1 MNPKSLVPLMLAGLL
16 AACASPIDKR
26 NDRELAAARVGP
38 GVSPQRNIT
47 DFSDGLRCMDQQL
60 FDYGVRDVSLMLE
73 DLQDNTR
80 RLGVGTRDMMV
91 SAFSDMTRRS
101 RAIKVSTFG
110 QDNQNVV
117 NFLLQLQQKSQFGVV
132 PQYDLRGSITQ
143 FDEEV
148 IKRDAG
154 IGVFLGSLFG
164 VRGGRSAQAN
174 VLGFDASVITVPD
187 LTVVPGVSSKNTVVI
202 GREDAGASD
211 GTAQIRKAGIT
222 FQMAYT
228 RNDATAQA
236 LRNMVE
242 LSAIELT
249 GKLLRLPY
257 WKCLKVAPDSPEVL
271 RETEDWFLSMRDPGE
286 QIRFFQE
293 QLRNRKF
300 FDGALSGKTSS
311 AFESALGAYKQGLGM
326 AADAPTDLAFF
337 SAFLNRSAPKAPAQ
351 PFSTGE
357 PPTPVAAAAGAAGT
371 AAAAGAAGASIAGN
385 APAAPAAPP
394 PRTGEI
400 SLAAGKLQYKPGEAI
415 TLSVTSTEPGYLYC
429 YLQNTAGGAIQRF
442 FPNRFVPDPRIEAN
456 VPLSL
461 PGGQGFKIPAAKD
474 ARQQTISCLVAP
486 REVYQDLPPPLRW
499 PDFED
504 IRLRSV
510 GEIQEAF
517 EAAAKAPI
525 ARAEQII
532 DVRK

>member
-26 NDRELAAARVGP
+26 TDRELASARVGP

-47 DFSDGLRCMDQQL
+47 DFSDGLRCMDEQL

-101 RAIKVSTFG
+101 RAIRVSTFG

-117 NFLLQLQQKSQFGVV
+117 NFLLQLQQKNQFGVM

-143 FDEEV
+143 FDEDV
-148 IKRDAG
+148 VKRDAG
-154 IGVFLGSLFG
+154 VGFFLGSLFG
-164 VRGGRSAQAN
+164 LRAGRSAQAN

-202 GREDAGASD
+202 GREEAGATD

-236 LRNMVE
+236 VRNMVE

-257 WKCLKVAPDSPEVL
+257 WKCLKVAPESPEVL
-271 RETEDWFLSMRDPGE
+271 RETEDWFVSMRDSGE
-286 QIRFFQE
+286 RIRFFQE

-300 FDGALSGKTSS
+300 FDGSLSGKTSS

-337 SAFLNRSAPKAPAQ
+337 SAFLNRSTPKAPEQ

-357 PPTPVAAAAGAAGT
+357 PPPPVAGTPGAAGSTAAAG
-371 AAAAGAAGASIAGN
+371 S
-385 APAAPAAPP
+385 APAAPSAPPP
-394 PRTGEI
+394 PRTGAV
-400 SLAAGKLQYKPGEAI
+400 SLAASKPQYKPGEAI
-415 TLSVTSTEPGYLYC
+415 TLSVTSTEPGYVYC
-429 YLQNTAGGAIQRF
+429 YLQNTAGGPIQRF

-456 VPLSL
+456 VPLTL

-504 IRLRSV
+504 IRLRSI

>member
-1 MNPKSLVPLMLAGLL
+1 MSAKALVPLLLASLL

-26 NDRELAAARVGP
+26 NDRELAAARVSP
-38 GVSPQRNIT
+38 GVVPQRNIT
-47 DFSDGLRCMDQQL
+47 DFSDGLRCMDEQL
-60 FDYGVRDVSLMLE
+60 FDYGVRDVALMLE

-101 RAIKVSTFG
+101 RAVRVITFG
-110 QDNQNVV
+110 QDNQNVI
-117 NFLLQLQQKSQFGVV
+117 NFLLQLQQRSQFGVM

-148 IKRDAG
+148 IKREG
-154 IGVFLGSLFG
+154 GLGVFIGDLFG
-164 VRGGRSAQAN
+164 VRAGRSAQVN
-174 VLGFDASVITVPD
+174 VLGFDASVIAIPD
-187 LTVVPGVSSKNTVVI
+187 LTLVPGVSSKNTIVI
-202 GREDAGASD
+202 GREDAGATD
-211 GTAQIRKAGIT
+211 GTAQIRKTGISFKMT
-222 FQMAYT
+222 T
-228 RNDATAQA
+228 SRSDATAQA

-257 WKCLKVAPDSPEVL
+257 WKCLKIPADSPEIK
-271 RETEDWFLSMRDPGE
+271 RETEDWFFSMRETADRT
-286 QIRFFQE
+286 RFFQE

-300 FDGALSGKTSS
+300 FDGAMSGKTSK
-311 AFESALGAYKQGLGM
+311 AFESALGVYKEGLGLT
-326 AADAPTDLAFF
+326 AEAPTDLAFF
-337 SAFLNRSAPKAPAQ
+337 TAFMNQPIPKAPAQ

-357 PPTPVAAAAGAAGT
+357 APEQPKAGST
-371 AAAAGAAGASIAGN
+371 AAPGTGA
-385 APAAPAAPP
+385 AAPAAPV
-394 PRTGEI
+394 PRTGQV
-400 SLAAGKLQYKPGEAI
+400 SVVAAKRQYKPGEPM
-415 TLSVTSTEPGYLYC
+415 TFSVTSTEPGYLYC
-429 YLQNTAGGAIQRF
+429 YVQNTAGGAIQRF
-442 FPNRFVPDPRIEAN
+442 YPNRFVADPRIEAN
-456 VPLSL
+456 APLTL
-461 PGGQGFKIPAAKD
+461 PGTGGFQIPAAKD

-504 IRLRSV
+504 IKLRSI